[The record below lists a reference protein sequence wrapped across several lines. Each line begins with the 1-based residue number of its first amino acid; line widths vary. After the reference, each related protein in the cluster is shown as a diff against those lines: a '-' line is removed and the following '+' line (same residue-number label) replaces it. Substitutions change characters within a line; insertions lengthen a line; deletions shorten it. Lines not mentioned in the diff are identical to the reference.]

1 VVFRVELGVSRFTI
15 RAFAT
20 GMLSGFGHD
29 PTFAIRRY
37 TGEVHFDP
45 DAPDTASMTLQ
56 IVASSLELTDDVS
69 SRDRREIE
77 RVMHEEV
84 LEDTTYPTIVYA
96 CQPPN
101 ASVNKTGDGQFDV
114 AMAGTLTLHG
124 QTRRQP
130 ISARIVAGPT
140 MLRAYGEF
148 KVPQSEFGIKPVSVA
163 GSMLKVKD
171 ELTCSFDLVTRP

>member
-1 VVFRVELGVSRFTI
+1 MVFRVELGVSRFTI

-20 GMLSGFGHD
+20 GMLSGFGHN
-29 PTFAIRRY
+29 PTFAVRRY
-37 TGEVHFDP
+37 TGEVQFDP
-45 DAPDTASMTLQ
+45 DTPGTASLRLQ

-77 RVMHEEV
+77 RLMHEEV
-84 LEDTTYPTIVYA
+84 LEDTTYPAITYD

-101 ASVNKTGDGQFDV
+101 ATVNKTGDGQFDV
-114 AMAGTLTLHG
+114 SMAGDLTLHG

-130 ISARIVAGPT
+130 ISARIAASAS

-163 GSMLKVKD
+163 GSMLKIKD
-171 ELTCSFDLVTRP
+171 ELTCSFDLVARP

>member
-1 VVFRVELGVSRFTI
+1 VVFHVAVAVSRFTI

-20 GMLSGFGHD
+20 GMLAGFGHN

-37 TGEVHFDP
+37 TGDVHFDP
-45 DAPDTASMTLQ
+45 DAPDSASMTLQ
-56 IVASSLELTDDVS
+56 IVASSLALTDDVS
-69 SRDRREIE
+69 ARDRQEIE

-84 LEDTTYPTIVYA
+84 LQDTTYPTMAYD

-101 ASVNKTGDGQFDV
+101 ATVTKTGDGQFDV
-114 AMAGTLTLHG
+114 AMAGELMLHG

-130 ISARIVAGPT
+130 ILARIVASPI

-148 KVPQSEFGIKPVSVA
+148 KVAQSEFGIKPVSVA

-171 ELTCSFDLVTRP
+171 ELTCSFDLVARP

>member
-1 VVFRVELGVSRFTI
+1 
-15 RAFAT
+15 
-20 GMLSGFGHD
+20 MD
-29 PTFAIRRY
+29 
-37 TGEVHFDP
+37 FDP
-45 DAPDTASMTLQ
+45 DVPDTASMTLQ

-84 LEDTTYPTIVYA
+84 LEDATYPTIVYD

-101 ASVNKTGDGQFDV
+101 ATVIKTGDGQFDV
-114 AMAGTLTLHG
+114 AMAGSLTLHG

-130 ISARIVAGPT
+130 ISARIAASPT

-163 GSMLKVKD
+163 GSMIKLKD
-171 ELTCSFDLVTRP
+171 ELTCSFNLVARP

>member
-1 VVFRVELGVSRFTI
+1 MVFRVEPGVSRFTI

-20 GMLSGFGHD
+20 GMLSGFGHN

-37 TGEVHFDP
+37 TGEIRFDP
-45 DAPDTASMTLQ
+45 DVPDAASMMLQ

-84 LEDTTYPTIVYA
+84 LEDTTYPAITYE

-101 ASVNKTGDGQFDV
+101 AAVKKTGDEQFDV
-114 AMAGTLTLHG
+114 AMTGDLTLHG

-130 ISARIVAGPT
+130 ISARIVAGGS

-148 KVPQSEFGIKPVSVA
+148 NVQQSEFGIKPVSMA
-163 GSMLKVKD
+163 GSMLKIKD
-171 ELTCSFDLVTRP
+171 ELTCSFDLVARP

>member
-1 VVFRVELGVSRFTI
+1 MVFRIDLGVSRFTI

-20 GMLSGFGHD
+20 GMLSGFGHN

-37 TGEVHFDP
+37 TGEVQFDP
-45 DAPDTASMTLQ
+45 DALDAASMTLQ
-56 IVASSLELTDDVS
+56 IVAPSLELTDNVS

-84 LEDTTYPTIVYA
+84 LEDTTYPAITYD

-101 ASVNKTGDGQFDV
+101 ATVKKTGDGQFNV
-114 AMAGTLTLHG
+114 SMAGDLTLHG

-130 ISARIVAGPT
+130 ISARIVVSAG
-140 MLRAYGEF
+140 MLRAYGDF

-171 ELTCSFDLVTRP
+171 ELTCSFDLVARP

>member
-20 GMLSGFGHD
+20 GMLSGFGHN

-45 DAPDTASMTLQ
+45 DASDTASMTLQ

-84 LEDTTYPTIVYA
+84 LEDTTYPTITYD
-96 CQPPN
+96 CQPPS

-114 AMAGTLTLHG
+114 AMAGNLTLHG

-130 ISARIVAGPT
+130 VSARIVASPA

-148 KVPQSEFGIKPVSVA
+148 KVPQSEFGIKPVSMA

-171 ELTCSFDLVTRP
+171 ELACSFDLVARP